1 MAGIDALLLLVLIPA
16 GAATTAWIVLWRS
29 AEATRRGFPTSGFS
43 SSRGPIATVGAVA
56 TVPTVLGMTL
66 WWIVAPIADTFNG
79 PARYAP
85 SEALLLYA
93 AMVAYGSAA
102 VSSAL
107 SAVLIFRA
115 RMRSILGTDF
125 GRVLPI
131 AAIPFTGVV
140 FALVLNFLLVGI
152 LSAELHGSA
161 FVDIT
166 RIPSATTAFEA
177 FALAVVA
184 FPVAA
189 WVSNHV
195 DDLSGRGFA
204 RALIA
209 MEAGELPVLLGLVQ
223 GFLAISALRM
233 P

>member
-131 AAIPFTGVV
+131 AV